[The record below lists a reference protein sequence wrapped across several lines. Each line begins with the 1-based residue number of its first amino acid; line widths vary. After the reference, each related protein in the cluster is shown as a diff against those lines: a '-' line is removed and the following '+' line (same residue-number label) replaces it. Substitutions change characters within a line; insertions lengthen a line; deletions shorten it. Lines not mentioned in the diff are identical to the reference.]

1 MMRVAEFPFT
11 RGSVSNNSS
20 TTCKYF
26 WPPSSTQPVLLNQ
39 DYSPDMKE
47 KVKVMKKVQL
57 ALSILLTLATAITV
71 GCGDSGLP
79 VFNNMAFISN
89 RSVTPATR
97 LFVMTTSGA
106 NVAPVPFSTT
116 NVYSPSVSFDLKMVA
131 FESNG
136 DVWVSNADGSV
147 QTQLTTDGSHYR
159 IKISPDGT
167 KILYT
172 AWDGTATGL
181 WVMKSDGTGALNLT
195 SGLVNSSTGCYTG
208 SFSADSKT
216 VVFSCYN
223 SSAASIY
230 TVNADGTGQKLAYT
244 QNQYCDTPALSPDGK
259 KILFVSWGL
268 ATPKGQHRA
277 MPPAHVGSHPHEF
290 VQSSASSFNYGV
302 VSIDRDGSNLTVLV
316 PGAYESEVLN
326 KTLYY
331 TLWNS
336 ALGNDQ
342 IFSANLDAT
351 GAVAMTD
358 GSSDDYLALITW
370 D

>member
-1 MMRVAEFPFT
+1 
-11 RGSVSNNSS
+11 
-20 TTCKYF
+20 
-26 WPPSSTQPVLLNQ
+26 
-39 DYSPDMKE
+39 MKE

-57 ALSILLTLATAITV
+57 ALSILLTLAAAITV
-71 GCGDSGLP
+71 GCGNSGLP

-89 RSVTPATR
+89 RSVTPATS
-97 LFVMTTSGA
+97 LFVMTTTGA

-131 FESNG
+131 FESDN
-136 DVWVSNADGSV
+136 DVWVSNADGSA
-147 QTQLTTDGSHYR
+147 QTQLTTDGNGWR
-159 IKISPDGT
+159 VKISPDGT

-172 AWDGTATGL
+172 TWDGTATGL

-216 VVFSCYN
+216 IVFSCYS

-268 ATPKGQHRA
+268 SGPKGQHRA
-277 MPPAHVGSHPHEF
+277 MPPAHVGAHAHGF
-290 VQSSASSFNYGV
+290 VHNSTSSFDYGV

-336 ALGNDQ
+336 DLGNDQ
-342 IFSANLDAT
+342 IFGANLDAT
-351 GAVAMTD
+351 GAVAVTD